1 MFGRHWSEFG
11 HHRGR
16 MFEKG
21 GLKYVIL
28 DALKDKPS
36 HGYEIIQAIGE
47 RFGGFYSPSPGSV
60 YPTLQLLEDMGYV
73 TVAEVDGKKVYSI
86 TEEGRQALAE
96 RGQVADEAWDRAKEW
111 ASPRMRGELHDL
123 MHEMRGIWY
132 VMAREGRSADPEKIR
147 RVKEVAARARK
158 EIEQIFSE

>member
-11 HHRGR
+11 HHRER

-21 GLKYVIL
+21 GLKYIIL
-28 DALKDKPS
+28 DTLKDKPS
-36 HGYEIIQAIGE
+36 HGYEIIRAIGE

-60 YPTLQLLEDMGYV
+60 YPTLQMLEDMGYV
-73 TVAEVDGKKVYSI
+73 TVTEVDGKKVHSI

-96 RGQVADEAWDRAKEW
+96 REKVGDEVWGKAKECW
-111 ASPRMRGELHDL
+111 NPHMRGEIHDL
-123 MHEMRGIWY
+123 MHELRGIWH
-132 VMAREGRSADPEKIR
+132 VMARQGRSADPEKIR
-147 RVKEVAARARK
+147 RVKDVVARARQ